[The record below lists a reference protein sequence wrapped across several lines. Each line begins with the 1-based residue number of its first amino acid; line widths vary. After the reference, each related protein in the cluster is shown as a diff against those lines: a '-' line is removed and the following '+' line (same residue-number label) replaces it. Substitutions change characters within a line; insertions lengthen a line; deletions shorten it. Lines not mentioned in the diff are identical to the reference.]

1 MKRIYFF
8 VIACLLLVCTS
19 CEPTDIGSALQPE
32 EDKMVVKTDSFY
44 IQSATELLAVRHSE
58 SDKLE
63 LGYLCDPVY
72 GNVKLDYLAEFR
84 YSRDTFPASAT
95 DAVLRLVMY
104 YRSYY
109 GDSLAVN
116 EASVYALQKP
126 LDFEINYTSDIDVN
140 EYCDKSTLLAKKSY
154 VAYDATVPNKD
165 RKDSDY
171 CDKVVIDLPQSYCT
185 DLMTNRAYNKSQSAF
200 LDFLKGV
207 YVTTQYGSKTVLNID
222 SVNLEVNYRYVPDA
236 AKPDSIVKATRI
248 YPANRETTSVV
259 RVSEVEAPANIG
271 VDSLNYIVSSS
282 GYVTRLTL
290 PLNRIKETMQG
301 SEESDEKLNLNY
313 MSLILEEAPVEDGLS
328 TRMTPPDILLL
339 IQAKDLEK
347 FFTQSK
353 YPAEGVPSTLGV
365 YDPDR
370 KHYLFNNMASY
381 MEGLMSDP
389 SINVDDLND
398 FYVLPITGA
407 TDIAGSN
414 AVVRHLFK
422 PYGVR
427 LRSATNAY
435 SPMRLVVTYSNL

>member
-1 MKRIYFF
+1 
-8 VIACLLLVCTS
+8 LVCAS
-19 CEPTDIGSALQPE
+19 CEPSDIGAALQPE
-32 EDKMVVKTDSFY
+32 EDKMVVQTDSFY

-58 SDKLE
+58 SDKIE

-72 GNVKLDYLAEFR
+72 GNVKLDFLAEFR

-116 EASVYALQKP
+116 EASVYALQSP
-126 LDFEINYTSDIDVN
+126 LDFEENYTSDIDVSKF
-140 EYCDKSTLLAKKSY
+140 CDKSVLLAKKSY
-154 VAYDATVPNKD
+154 VAYDATVPNSE
-165 RKDSDY
+165 RKKADY

-185 DLMTNRAYNKSQSAF
+185 ELMTNRAYNKSQEAF
-200 LDFLKGV
+200 LNFLNGV
-207 YVTTQYGSKTVLNID
+207 YVTTQYGSRTVLNVD
-222 SVNLEVNYRYVPDA
+222 SVNLEVSYRYIPDA
-236 AKPDSIVKATRI
+236 AKPDSMANGKRI
-248 YPANRETTSVV
+248 YPANRETTTVV
-259 RVSEVEAPANIG
+259 RVSEVEAPLDIDA
-271 VDSLNYIVSSS
+271 DSLNYIVSSS

-290 PLNRIKETMQG
+290 PLNRIKETIEG
-301 SEESDEKLNLNY
+301 EETGEKLNLNY
-313 MSLILEEAPVEDGLS
+313 MSLILEEASVDDGLD

-353 YPAEGVPSTLGV
+353 YPADGIETTLGV
-365 YDPDR
+365 YVPE
-370 KHYLFNNMASY
+370 KKYYLFNNMASY
-381 MEGLMSDP
+381 MEGLMSDNTV
-389 SINVDDLND
+389 SVDDLND

-422 PYGVR
+422 PYAVR
-427 LRSATNAY
+427 LRSATNQH

>member
-1 MKRIYFF
+1 MKRFYFF
-8 VIACLLLVCTS
+8 VIACLLLVCAS

-32 EDKMVVKTDSFY
+32 EDKMVVQTDSFY

-58 SDKLE
+58 SDKIE

-72 GNVKLDYLAEFR
+72 GNVKLDFLTEFR

-109 GDSLAVN
+109 GDSLSVN

-126 LDFEINYTSDIDVN
+126 LDFEVNYTSDIDVN
-140 EYCDKSTLLAKKSY
+140 EFCDKSVLLAKKSY
-154 VAYDATVPNKD
+154 VAYDATVPNSE
-165 RKDSDY
+165 RKEDGY

-185 DLMTNRAYNKSQSAF
+185 DLMTNREYNKSQDAF
-200 LDFLKGV
+200 LNFLKGV
-207 YVTTQYGSKTVLNID
+207 YVTTQYGSRTVLNVD
-222 SVNLEVNYRYVPDA
+222 SVNLEVNYRYVPNA
-236 AKPDSIVKATRI
+236 AKPDSIVDATRI
-248 YPANRETTSVV
+248 YPANRETTTVI
-259 RVSEVEAPANIG
+259 RVSEVEAPANIE

-290 PLNRIKETMQG
+290 PLNRIKATIEGEETG
-301 SEESDEKLNLNY
+301 EKINLNY
-313 MSLILEEAPVEDGLS
+313 MSLILEEASVVDNEP

-353 YPAEGVPSTLGV
+353 YPAEGVETTLGV
-365 YDPDR
+365 YVPEE

-381 MEGLMSDP
+381 MEGLLSDETI
-389 SINVDDLND
+389 SVDDLND

-427 LRSATNAY
+427 LRSATNEY
-435 SPMRLVVTYSNL
+435 SPMRLVVTYSKL